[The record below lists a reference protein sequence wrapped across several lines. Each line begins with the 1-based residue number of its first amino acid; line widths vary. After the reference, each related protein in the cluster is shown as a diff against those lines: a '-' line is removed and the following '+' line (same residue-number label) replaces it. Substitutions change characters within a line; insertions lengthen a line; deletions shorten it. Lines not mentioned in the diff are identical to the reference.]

1 VSSVALDGNASTGSA
16 DESEALVLKGV
27 SLGYRDVIVIQDMN
41 MLVRRGE
48 VVALLG
54 ANGSGKTTTLKGC
67 VGLLQP
73 TKGTIEVF
81 GDGRKAPLHRRAR
94 AGVALV
100 PEERAIV
107 PGLTVIDNLRL
118 AGVSVSRVVDVF
130 PVLGDLLKRKAGLLS
145 GGEQQMLVLGRIFAS
160 DPRIVLADELSL
172 GLAPQIVGRLLG
184 AIRQYADKGGTV
196 VLVEQQIRNAL
207 TVADRAYVLRRG
219 QIVMEG
225 TGTELQSRVVE
236 IEDHYL

>member
-1 VSSVALDGNASTGSA
+1 MSSVVPDSNAATGSA
-16 DESEALVLKGV
+16 DEPEALVLNGV
-27 SLGYRDVIVIQDMN
+27 SLGYRDVTVIQDMN

-73 TKGTIEVF
+73 TKGTIAVF

-118 AGVSVSRVVDVF
+118 AGVSVSRVVHIF
-130 PVLGDLLKRKAGLLS
+130 PVLGDLLKRKASLLS

-172 GLAPQIVGRLLG
+172 GLAPQVVGRLLG

-225 TGTELQSRVVE
+225 SATELQNRVVE